1 MPGRL
6 LPPRGLLALGK
17 RLAADALELAR
28 VASAVS
34 YEALAPV
41 SRDPSARDVVKQVV
55 TNDSFQIL
63 ALTRLREEARK
74 WHVPLANHLLRRVQ
88 TAVYGIEI
96 GNEAK
101 IGEGAYFVHP
111 VGIVIGGDS
120 RVGNRVKFMGGNTL
134 GTAKE
139 NGYPIVEDDVVVGCG
154 ARILGPIRVGKGAT
168 IGANAVVIHDVPAGA
183 TVTGIPARVRDSRE
197 SRERREGRAAD

>member
-1 MPGRL
+1 MTGRL
-6 LPPRGLLALGK
+6 GQLGK
-17 RLAADALELAR
+17 RLATDAWELAR
-28 VASAVS
+28 VAGAAGVDA
-34 YEALAPV
+34 ALV
-41 SRDPSARDVVKQVV
+41 LNRRPSARDVARQVV

-63 ALTRLREEARK
+63 ALTRLREEARR

-88 TAVYGIEI
+88 TAIYGIEI
-96 GNEAK
+96 GNEVK

-120 RVGNRVKFMGGNTL
+120 RVGNRVKFMGSNTL

-168 IGANAVVIHDVPAGA
+168 IGANAVVIHDVPPGA
-183 TVTGIPARVRDSRE
+183 TVTGIPARIRDKTSE
-197 SRERREGRAAD
+197 KRAP

>member
-1 MPGRL
+1 MTGRL
-6 LPPRGLLALGK
+6 GQLGK
-17 RLAADALELAR
+17 RLATDAWELAR
-28 VASAVS
+28 VAGAAGVGA
-34 YEALAPV
+34 ALA
-41 SRDPSARDVVKQVV
+41 RERRPSAREVARQVV

-63 ALTRLREEARK
+63 ALTRLREEARR

-96 GNEAK
+96 GNDVK

-120 RVGNRVKFMGGNTL
+120 RVGNRVKFMGSNTL

-183 TVTGIPARVRDSRE
+183 TVTGIPARVREKPPETRVP
-197 SRERREGRAAD
+197 

>member
-1 MPGRL
+1 MSG
-6 LPPRGLLALGK
+6 GVLALGR
-17 RLAADALELAR
+17 RLATDAWELAR
-28 VASAVS
+28 AASGATYGVALTASHG
-34 YEALAPV
+34 
-41 SRDPSARDVVKQVV
+41 RPSPRDVVKQVV

-74 WHVPLANHLLRRVQ
+74 WRVPLANHLLRRVQ

-96 GNEAK
+96 GNDVA

-120 RVGNRVKFMGGNTL
+120 RVGNRVKFMGSNTL

-183 TVTGIPARVRDSRE
+183 TVTGIPARVRDSRQ
-197 SRERREGRAAD
+197 RRAAD